1 MEVEQVIHGL
11 ILSCMLNCPQTRY
24 WTPNCLLL
32 NLETSQ
38 GAFDLALC
46 ITPDE
51 QVGTLPV
58 PFTINVN
65 GECDKCHKAQ
75 KYRKALYEC
84 RCIYY
89 LLSKVTQLLKSAKH
103 QRIFP
108 QETSFS
114 GLCSFLKEFFCQLC
128 WTVHHRFCYITNT
141 SVIDEPISA
150 DHCLITDHSLILSG
164 SIEFFFLMQSIDL
177 EKTDHK
183 RCNCKQ

>member
-114 GLCSFLKEFFCQLC
+114 GLCSFLKERVFLSALLDSSSSILLYHQYICDRWANISWSLS
-128 WTVHHRFCYITNT
+128 HHRSQSN
-141 SVIDEPISA
+141 
-150 DHCLITDHSLILSG
+150 
-164 SIEFFFLMQSIDL
+164 SIRLYRIFFFNAVNRFRED
-177 EKTDHK
+177 
-183 RCNCKQ
+183 RP